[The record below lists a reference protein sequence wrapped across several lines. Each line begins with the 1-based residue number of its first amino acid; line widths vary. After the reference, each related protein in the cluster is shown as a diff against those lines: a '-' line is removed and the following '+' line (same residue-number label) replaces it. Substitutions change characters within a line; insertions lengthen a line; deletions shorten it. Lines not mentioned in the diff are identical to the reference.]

1 MENLKN
7 NVFQF
12 ETLTEFENDLE
23 TNCFNNH
30 EGYLFGDYGTNELSD
45 IIEEVVY
52 QGFTL
57 DRLIE
62 LTKNGY
68 GGSVWSLYHIKDEG
82 IYLLFNNQ
90 I

>member
-1 MENLKN
+1 MQNLKN
-7 NVFQF
+7 NVF
-12 ETLTEFENDLE
+12 EIDTLAELENELE
-23 TNCFNNH
+23 IENIFDY
-30 EGYLFGDYGTNELSD
+30 EGYLFGDYGTTELSD
-45 IIEEVVY
+45 IVGEAEY

-68 GGSVWSLYHIKDEG
+68 GGSAWTLYHIKDEN